1 MYTEVLGKKAFSIVA
16 ELAGCSS
23 CMGSPR
29 PSWYGLTSIVLT
41 RPELRLSLLKS
52 KKNRE
57 RPLGLLLFDDNVVG
71 GSLVSTFFF
80 KTFIARFHTNFL
92 VLQRTYLYDYFT
104 DSANMRIIYSV
115 SLFSCFVRDR
125 G

>member
-16 ELAGCSS
+16 EFELAGCSS

-41 RPELRLSLLKS
+41 RPKLRLSLLKS

-80 KTFIARFHTNFL
+80 KTFRARFHTNS
-92 VLQRTYLYDYFT
+92 LQITYL
-104 DSANMRIIYSV
+104 IPI
-115 SLFSCFVRDR
+115 
-125 G
+125 